1 MHSQVLQGISK
12 IPRVSIVCKM
22 LDRKD
27 GKALEMMLLKLHPAK
42 LAETQANVGYTVEE
56 WASTRKNLGV

>member
-1 MHSQVLQGISK
+1 VHAQLLQGISK
-12 IPRVSIVCKM
+12 VPRISIVCKM

-42 LAETQANVGYTVEE
+42 VAEAHPNVAYTVDD